1 MSLLRP
7 LVLFSL
13 LVPTVLFS
21 QEIKNINPV
30 IKIVAGEPFYVHE
43 VLKGQKLDDIARA
56 YASNIVAIQ
65 KENPSL
71 TDPLILGINIR
82 IPYTD
87 ASAARMVEVAE
98 EMELVETSEERLARE
113 NKRQAKAKEE
123 AKKLIVTKLAK
134 RPESTVSDAAPNE
147 DAEENVS
154 EVIADVP
161 VKEETAVAVPE
172 VVPEEESEITT
183 EELALL
189 KELTDSVSESLEEL
203 EVVKEEIEDTPY
215 LDKDGLPKRE
225 PLRLKEPT
233 EKVEAKETSLV
244 DLIAEVTQAFQDG
257 DSLSYL
263 NNLFM
268 REYFLVRVNPK
279 GIITNVRDERTMTN
293 ANTRVLQTEDLKGR
307 YLVDNSDQFALQIVP
322 VGLNVHLERHRY
334 PVKVK
339 NGKLKPLKPGITEDA
354 LSEDGN
360 HFAFISASPV
370 IDGLKGKYVIELVD
384 GNHYLSIHDQFEYN
398 PFGVTLEEVAKG
410 DIMTIVDMKER

>member
-7 LVLFSL
+7 LVLFAL

-56 YASNIVAIQ
+56 YASNVVAIQ

-98 EMELVETSEERLARE
+98 EMELVETSEARLARE

-123 AKKLIVTKLAK
+123 ARNLIESKLAK
-134 RPESTVSDAAPNE
+134 RPEAVAQDA
-147 DAEENVS
+147 
-154 EVIADVP
+154 P
-161 VKEETAVAVPE
+161 VKETTEGVVAE
-172 VVPEEESEITT
+172 VVAEEEPEGEPEGEPEITT

-233 EKVEAKETSLV
+233 EKVEAKGTSLV
-244 DLIAEVTQAFQDG
+244 DLITEVTQGFQDG

-279 GIITNVRDERTMTN
+279 GIITNVRDERTLTN
-293 ANTRVLQTEDLKGR
+293 ANTRVLQAEDLKGR

-354 LSEDGN
+354 LSEEGN

-370 IDGLKGKYVIELVD
+370 IDGLKGKFVIELVEGD
-384 GNHYLSIHDQFEYN
+384 HYLSIHDQFEYN
-398 PFGVTLEEVAKG
+398 PFGVTLQEVAKG
-410 DIMTIVDMKER
+410 DILTIVDVKER